1 MTSRKTRALLLGL
14 IVALA
19 TTPALAQGSAADLSA
34 PPDLTAPPADATTS
48 ATGLK
53 SRVLSAGASQEK
65 PGATDIVTLHYTGWA
80 SDGRVIDSSL
90 YKDNP
95 VMFPLARAMAGFREC
110 VQLATLGERRRCWI
124 PQDLA
129 YKGQTGKAA
138 GTVVFDVDL
147 RDTRPSPTVPP
158 PNVTAPADT
167 ATRTA
172 SGLAY
177 QVLRPGTGVRNPSAF
192 GRVSVHYTGWTTDG
206 QMFDSSITRG
216 VPTTLALDQVIAGWT
231 EGMQLMVEGERTR
244 FWIPEALAYKGESG
258 SPKGM
263 LVFDVDLVR
272 IE

>member
-1 MTSRKTRALLLGL
+1 VISRKTRPLLFGL
-14 IVALA
+14 IVALTA
-19 TTPALAQGSAADLSA
+19 TSAAAQGSAADLSA
-34 PPDLTAPPADATTS
+34 PPDLTSPPADATTS

-53 SRVLSAGASQEK
+53 SRVLSPGTSLEK
-65 PGATDIVTLHYTGWA
+65 PGAADIVTLHYTGWA
-80 SDGRVIDSSL
+80 SDGRVIDSST

-129 YKGQTGKAA
+129 YKGQPGKAT

-158 PNVTAPADT
+158 PDVA
-167 ATRTA
+167 ATPTDAVRTT

-177 QVLRPGTGVRNPSAF
+177 KVLRPGTGVRNPSAF
-192 GRVSVHYTGWTTDG
+192 SRVSVHYTGWTTDG
-206 QMFDSSITRG
+206 AMFDSSVTKG
-216 VPTTLALDQVIAGWT
+216 MPTTLALDQVIAGWT